1 MTGLLCSI
9 LYSDNSQDFFKQW
22 TLPREKTVISIT
34 LRINTHSWDGSYYFH
49 RFQEPPCSSGAILA
63 DASPKSQLTCKPFF
77 FFFWLRSVT
86 CGVLDP
92 LPGMEHV
99 VEAWS
104 PSHWTSGEA
113 LTCKSCINL
122 PWDLKVTQNFIVS
135 HSPKYFPHVHS
146 RDLNWSPFF
155 YSLQTRISLPF
166 HPNSCLIPLGLI

>member
-1 MTGLLCSI
+1 MNSSQRKDSYIYHPKNKHTLLGWQ
-9 LYSDNSQDFFKQW
+9 LLFPP
-22 TLPREKTVISIT
+22 LPGASLLFWSYPRRCFSKKP
-34 LRINTHSWDGSYYFH
+34 THL
-49 RFQEPPCSSGAILA
+49 Q
-63 DASPKSQLTCKPFF
+63 TFF

-166 HPNSCLIPLGLI
+166 HPNPCLIPLGLI